1 MKLTTRQINE
11 IVKNDELTREWGIW
25 SIYND
30 KLVRGRRKLKYM
42 RNGWRVPESM
52 KKGILNNLTKKF
64 KHADNI
70 ESIQWKVGEHYLG
83 DYDYLRIVK
92 VD

>member
-1 MKLTTRQINE
+1 MKLTTQQINE
-11 IVKNDELTREWGIW
+11 IVKADKYIKEWGIF

-42 RNGWRVPESM
+42 RNGWPVPETL
-52 KKGILNNLTKKF
+52 KKDILKGLTRKL

-70 ESIQWKVGEHYLG
+70 ESIEWKVGECFRG
-83 DYDYLRIVK
+83 EYDYLRIVK

>member
-11 IVKNDELTREWGIW
+11 IVKSDKSVQEWGIF

-42 RNGWRVPESM
+42 RNGWPVPEVL
-52 KKGILNNLTKKF
+52 KRDILKGLIRKL

-70 ESIQWKVGEHYLG
+70 ESIEWRMG
-83 DYDYLRIVK
+83 DSYRGAYDYLRIVK